1 MKIYIIKAYS
11 DERKLNAYADICG
24 YYTSKTALIRAIN
37 ANREELGI
45 ATDVNVAAL
54 IRNDDFRTLNT
65 AAETGNVEITETNI
79 WLA

>member
-1 MKIYIIKAYS
+1 MKLYIVKAYA

-45 ATDVNVAAL
+45 AKDVNVAEL
-54 IRNDDFRTLNT
+54 IRNDDFSTLNV
-65 AAETGNVEITETNI
+65 AAETSTVEITETNT
-79 WLA
+79 WLV

>member
-1 MKIYIIKAYS
+1 MKLYIVKVYS

-45 ATDVNVAAL
+45 DSAVDVAAL
-54 IRNDDFRTLNT
+54 IRNDDFRTLNVV
-65 AAETGNVEITETNI
+65 AELGNIEITDTNT
-79 WLA
+79 WLV

>member
-24 YYTSKTALIRAIN
+24 YYTSKTALIKAIN

-45 ATDVNVAAL
+45 DSAVDVTAL
-54 IRNDDFRTLNT
+54 IRNDDFSTLNV
-65 AAETGNVEITETNI
+65 AAETGNVEITETNT

>member
-24 YYTSKTALIRAIN
+24 YYTSKTALIKAIN
-37 ANREELGI
+37 ANRAELGI
-45 ATDVNVAAL
+45 DKDVNVAAL

-65 AAETGNVEITETNI
+65 VAETGTVEITATNT
-79 WLA
+79 WLV

>member
-1 MKIYIIKAYS
+1 MKLYIVKAYS
-11 DERKLNAYADICG
+11 DERKLNAYADVCG

-45 ATDVNVAAL
+45 DTDVNVAAL
-54 IRNDDFRTLNT
+54 IRNDDFRTLNM
-65 AAETGNVEITETNI
+65 AAETGNIEITETNI

>member
-1 MKIYIIKAYS
+1 MKLYIVKAYA

-45 ATDVNVAAL
+45 AKDVNVAAL
-54 IRNDDFRTLNT
+54 IRNDDFRTLNV
-65 AAETGNVEITETNI
+65 AAELGNIEITTTNT
-79 WLA
+79 WLW

>member
-1 MKIYIIKAYS
+1 MKLYIVKAYA
-11 DERKLNAYADICG
+11 DERKINIYADVCG

-65 AAETGNVEITETNI
+65 AAETGNIEITETNI

>member
-1 MKIYIIKAYS
+1 MKLYIVKAYS

-45 ATDVNVAAL
+45 DKDVNVAAL
-54 IRNDDFRTLNT
+54 IRNDDFSTLNT
-65 AAETGNVEITETNI
+65 VAELGNIEITTTNT
-79 WLA
+79 WLS